1 MLNLLY
7 RVMQPCTIYKGVIIT
22 NCDGAY
28 KAIGKLYT
36 SLQIAKDAID
46 ASFIIIAK
54 SINNTAR
61 AKQVAGQNHTH
72 L

>member
-7 RVMQPCTIYKGVIIT
+7 RVMQPYTVYRGVMIT

-36 SLQIAKDAID
+36 TLQLAKDSID
-46 ASFIIIAK
+46 ASFIIIAE
-54 SINNTAR
+54 SIKNKACTRHA
-61 AKQVAGQNHTH
+61 AAQSPTH